1 MTNWQQD
8 SRAEVIKKLKSNV
21 DIGIST
27 DEAQKRMRKYG
38 ENVLHTAKT
47 PKAYK
52 IFLRQFTDVMIVILL
67 LAAVVSAFLGEIA
80 DAVTIAI
87 IVLANGI
94 LGFVQ
99 EYRAEKSIAVLK
111 QLTAPVAHVKRNGVW
126 QEIKAAELVIGDIVQ
141 INAGDIVPAD
151 LRLLKAVSLE
161 INEAALSGEAVNAQK
176 DADSIC
182 AKDCPLAERSN
193 MAYMGT
199 TVAAGYGE
207 GIVVAT
213 AMQSEIGKIA
223 GLLDDE
229 TMSKT
234 PLQKRLAHLGRILV
248 ILCLIVVIVVAAI
261 GVYNGENVYQMFL
274 LGVSLAVAAIP
285 EGLPAIVTIALALGV
300 RRMLKEQAIIRKLP
314 AVETL
319 GCATV
324 ICTDKTG
331 TLTENKMQPV
341 MVQTAL
347 YNYEANSDQSKWAME
362 GKWLVRCAVLCNNAA
377 NIAQANQTEQ
387 ALLQLVSDEEYAE
400 IVAENI
406 RLSEE
411 AFDSKKKMMSVC
423 CQNGAKTVTYQKGAP
438 EYLLANCRY
447 VMLDGKAENLTASWQ
462 EQILEQNKKLAMKG
476 YRVLGFAVDST
487 DIDTKGGKT
496 ADGLVFLGLVALRDN
511 LRPEVYGA
519 IAKCKTAQV
528 RVMMITG
535 DQPLTAKSIA
545 CEAGICNERDKVLNG
560 SDLQGMNERTLR
572 KMVEKV
578 NVYARVTP
586 EDKLRIVKALQQN
599 GHIVAMSGDGINDA
613 PAIKAADIG
622 IAMGQNGTEVSR
634 EAADMVLADD
644 NFATIVRAIEEGRG
658 IYSNIR
664 KFIRYLLA
672 CNIGEVLTMFTAAI
686 LMLPMPLLPI
696 QILWVNLV
704 TDGLP
709 AMALGIDPKESDLM
723 QHAPRKSTESIFA
736 AGLGRKIV
744 FRGIMIAFM
753 AMTVYIL
760 AFNYSF
766 GNMVY
771 ARSAAFT
778 MLVMSQLCH
787 VFDCRSERYSIFEMK
802 NSNKYLL
809 GAVWVSLVMQ
819 IAVLYVP
826 FLQGIF
832 QTMGLDILTWA
843 VIIILASMLSW
854 VYGAYRVVV
863 RIFKEKS
870 FFKKY

>member
-8 SRAEVIKKLKSNV
+8 SRADVVKKLKSNI
-21 DIGIST
+21 DSGIST

-38 ENVLHTAKT
+38 ENVLNTAET

-52 IFLRQFTDVMIVILL
+52 IFLRQFTDMMIVILL

-111 QLTAPVAHVKRNGVW
+111 QLTAPIAHVKRNGIW
-126 QEIKAAELVIGDIVQ
+126 QETKAQELVIGDIVQ

-151 LRLLKAVSLE
+151 LRLLKSVSLE
-161 INEAALSGEAVNAQK
+161 MNEAALSGEAANAQK
-176 DADSIC
+176 DAESIC

-193 MAYMGT
+193 MSYMGT
-199 TVAAGYGE
+199 IVAAGYGE

-229 TMSKT
+229 VMGKT

-248 ILCLIVVIVVAAI
+248 ILCLVVVVMVAGI
-261 GVYNGENVYQMFL
+261 GVYNGENAYQMFL

-331 TLTENKMQPV
+331 TLTENKMHPV
-341 MVQTAL
+341 IVQTAL
-347 YNYEANSDQSKWAME
+347 YNYEANSDHSQWATE
-362 GKWLVRCAVLCNNAA
+362 AKWLVRCAVLCNNAA

-387 ALLQLVSDEEYAE
+387 ALLELVSEQEYE
-400 IVAENI
+400 TIVADNV

-423 CQNGAKTVTYQKGAP
+423 CQNGAKTAIYQKGAP
-438 EYLLANCRY
+438 EYLLKNCRY
-447 VMLDGKAENLTASWQ
+447 VMLDGKATELNNSWQ
-462 EQILEQNKKLAMKG
+462 EQILEQNKKLALKG
-476 YRVLGFAVDST
+476 YRVLGFAVQSE
-487 DIDTKGGKT
+487 DIGVANGAKT
-496 ADGLVFLGLVALRDN
+496 QAEGLVFLGLVALRDN
-511 LRPEVYGA
+511 LRPEVYEA
-519 IAKCKTAQV
+519 IAKCKSAQV
-528 RVMMITG
+528 RVVMITG

-545 CEAGICNERDKVLNG
+545 CEAGICNEKEQVLSG

-572 KMVEKV
+572 RMVEKV
-578 NVYARVTP
+578 SVYARVTP
-586 EDKLRIVKALQQN
+586 EDKLRIVKALKQN

-672 CNIGEVLTMFTAAI
+672 CNIGEVLTMLGAAI

-723 QHAPRKSTESIFA
+723 HRAPRKNTESIFA
-736 AGLGRKIV
+736 AGLGRKIA

-753 AMTVYIL
+753 TMTVYIV

-787 VFDCRSERYSIFEMK
+787 VFDCRSEKYSIFEMK
-802 NSNKYLL
+802 NSNKYLF
-809 GAVWVSLVMQ
+809 GAVVVSLVMQ

-843 VIIILASMLSW
+843 VIILLASLLSW

-863 RIFKEKS
+863 RIFR
-870 FFKKY
+870 